1 VLRYRTQ
8 LPIDN
13 GCHIADCEFIA
24 GADRCQKRQP
34 AGIRER
40 CYLSCDVARL
50 IGCWQGFAEALDVV
64 ETKLGHTCSIAQ
76 LLKCGW
82 RRCGASPAGG
92 K

>member
-1 VLRYRTQ
+1 MLRHRTR

-24 GADRCQKRQP
+24 GANRCQKRQP

-40 CYLSCDVARL
+40 GDLSCDVARF
-50 IGCWQGFAEALDVV
+50 IGRRQGSAEALDVV
-64 ETKLGHTCSIAQ
+64 ETELRHTSSIAQ
-76 LLKCGW
+76 LLKCRS

-92 K
+92 S